1 MADYCCFRNEG
12 YGTGNLDNS
21 AVMGIKNLTDILVTN
36 YPDHSPVL
44 RFDGVG
50 GIQMSNVNTMKTRMT
65 YWIMIILRRLRE

>member
-1 MADYCCFRNEG
+1 
-12 YGTGNLDNS
+12 
-21 AVMGIKNLTDILVTN
+21 MGIKNLTDILVTN

-65 YWIMIILRRLRE
+65 YWIMIILQRLRE